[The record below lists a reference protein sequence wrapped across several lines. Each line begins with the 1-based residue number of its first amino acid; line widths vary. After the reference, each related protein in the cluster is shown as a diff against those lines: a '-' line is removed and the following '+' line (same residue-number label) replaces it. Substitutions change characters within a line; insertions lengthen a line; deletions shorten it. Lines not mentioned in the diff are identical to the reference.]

1 VSPFDYAK
9 AAKTTP
15 DCRALGSLSISSIR
29 ALLRRVNSCRV
40 RSNALRLAQQR
51 ALHLDDTSADDVD
64 GGVVESR
71 GSLLCGLA
79 AGEEELPELGL
90 VQPASRS
97 SGLAPL
103 DSADALHYTDYQ
115 YLAIEKEAV
124 MVATHVSIGRVKRD
138 ISEIVN
144 RVAYGG
150 ERVVLTS
157 RGKPK
162 AAIVSMEDY
171 ARLEREGAL
180 ATLAQWEA
188 WAAESRQLAAQI
200 RERRSGEPLDVN
212 GVWQAVRSEQEDRDA
227 RTAGR

>member
-15 DCRALGSLSISSIR
+15 DCRALCSLSILSIR
-29 ALLRRVNSCRV
+29 ALLRRVNSSEV
-40 RSNALRLAQQR
+40 RCAALRLAQRR
-51 ALHLDDTSADDVD
+51 ALDLNDTSADVD

-79 AGEEELPELGL
+79 AGEQELPELGS
-90 VQPASRS
+90 VRPASMS
-97 SGLAPL
+97 SNLAPL

-115 YLAIEKEAV
+115 YLAIEEEAV
-124 MVATHVSIGRVKRD
+124 MVDTHVSIGRVKRD

-200 RERRSGEPLDVN
+200 MERRAGEPLDVN